1 MAEPSLLNAA
11 VTIGFGALAGGITN
25 AVAIWMLFHPYDERG
40 IWRFKLQ
47 GAIPKNKQRLSKT
60 IGRTVGQRLITSED
74 IAKNL
79 ASPELR
85 AAFESA
91 VQDLVSKFLQQDRG
105 SLRSELPPT
114 LLSELERGLTAA
126 APEIT
131 DRIVKHA
138 ATAEFRETVANFL
151 VRAKSDFSETRVGE
165 IITAE
170 RRSAI
175 TETIEEWLDGTVAN
189 PNFETT
195 IEHWLDRQA
204 VHLAGD
210 TTPMLERLP
219 QGLVDAVENSLA
231 NYLPEALDRLA
242 GLLGD
247 SESRKRIQS
256 ALHDLFSKF
265 ANDLLVHE
273 RIVARFVVTERT
285 IARLLDNFE
294 KQGADQVAKLLDQPE
309 MRAQVAK
316 TVNQALI
323 SFLKQPIADHI
334 AALGTER
341 VEEIK
346 KTVLQH
352 IVAALRDERTRSY
365 VAERVDHS
373 LQQLEEKPI
382 SELLEQLP
390 PDRTANVIS
399 DVVSAPLTRSWIEGA
414 LHSAFTG
421 ILEQPIGKPAEWLG
435 EERIDRIT
443 PALSSVLWDWTQA
456 QVPEV
461 ISQIDVSGMVEA
473 KVMGF
478 SLERIEQLVRATTQR
493 ELDLIIRLGYVL
505 GGIVGA
511 AAYSLTLLFR

>member
-40 IWRFKLQ
+40 VWRFKLQ

-91 VQDLVSKFLQQDRG
+91 VRDLVSKFLQQDRG

-242 GLLGD
+242 V
-247 SESRKRIQS
+247 SRR
-256 ALHDLFSKF
+256 
-265 ANDLLVHE
+265 
-273 RIVARFVVTERT
+273 
-285 IARLLDNFE
+285 
-294 KQGADQVAKLLDQPE
+294 G
-309 MRAQVAK
+309 
-316 TVNQALI
+316 
-323 SFLKQPIADHI
+323 
-334 AALGTER
+334 G
-341 VEEIK
+341 
-346 KTVLQH
+346 
-352 IVAALRDERTRSY
+352 
-365 VAERVDHS
+365 
-373 LQQLEEKPI
+373 
-382 SELLEQLP
+382 
-390 PDRTANVIS
+390 
-399 DVVSAPLTRSWIEGA
+399 
-414 LHSAFTG
+414 
-421 ILEQPIGKPAEWLG
+421 GKPS
-435 EERIDRIT
+435 R
-443 PALSSVLWDWTQA
+443 
-456 QVPEV
+456 
-461 ISQIDVSGMVEA
+461 
-473 KVMGF
+473 
-478 SLERIEQLVRATTQR
+478 
-493 ELDLIIRLGYVL
+493 
-505 GGIVGA
+505 
-511 AAYSLTLLFR
+511 